1 MSELKKIGQETAK
14 AQAKQEAKKNQ
25 PDVSGTVGLTLVWL
39 AVIVLPFML
48 HADIIGWLA
57 LAVAVIL
64 LVAGIFWKPL
74 RSGMSNAL
82 VGLVPLWG
90 IVARFDRVNT
100 CSKLRRAEIY
110 TDEDKTKTIPA
121 TTYKRDG
128 DTFVRFDGGGESG
141 MNPDHL
147 RELLTQNARVWRCRS
162 FAISED
168 SANPG
173 LFTVQL
179 STSPTVKT
187 ALDNAV
193 IGILV

>member
-90 IVARFDRVNT
+90 DSRT
-100 CSKLRRAEIY
+100 LRSRQ
-110 TDEDKTKTIPA
+110 
-121 TTYKRDG
+121 
-128 DTFVRFDGGGESG
+128 
-141 MNPDHL
+141 HL
-147 RELLTQNARVWRCRS
+147 LEAPQGRNLQGR
-162 FAISED
+162 
-168 SANPG
+168 G
-173 LFTVQL
+173 
-179 STSPTVKT
+179 
-187 ALDNAV
+187 
-193 IGILV
+193 